1 MSTEPKQPQRVPT
14 LTEVIID
21 LPADQA
27 AATPAAPARGDA
39 QVAPETLM
47 AEALMQ
53 ETRIVSKVIERLQP
67 RIDVLFEHRL
77 REALA
82 PTVARIYAALADEMR
97 KELARKLREAVE
109 RPHLRAGDRLR
120 MGGASRAAR
129 TASVSPRHP
138 RAWRIDLQRAKPCC
152 SVLG

>member
-14 LTEVIID
+14 LTEIIGD
-21 LPADQA
+21 LPSSAS
-27 AATPAAPARGDA
+27 AAPPTSPPRVDA
-39 QVAPETLM
+39 QLAPETLM

-82 PTVARIYAALADEMR
+82 PTLQRVYAALAEDVR
-97 KELARKLREAVE
+97 RELAHKVREAVE
-109 RPHLRAGDRLR
+109 QAVNEELGRHR
-120 MGGASRAAR
+120 GA
-129 TASVSPRHP
+129 
-138 RAWRIDLQRAKPCC
+138 
-152 SVLG
+152 

>member
-1 MSTEPKQPQRVPT
+1 MTAEPKKPQRVPT

-21 LPADQA
+21 LPADQSSA
-27 AATPAAPARGDA
+27 AAPSAPARDA

-47 AEALMQ
+47 AEALIQ

-82 PTVARIYAALADEMR
+82 PTVARVYAALADDVR
-97 KELARKLREAVE
+97 KELARKIREAVE
-109 RPHLRAGDRLR
+109 QAVNEE
-120 MGGASRAAR
+120 MGRHRGA
-129 TASVSPRHP
+129 
-138 RAWRIDLQRAKPCC
+138 
-152 SVLG
+152 

>member
-1 MSTEPKQPQRVPT
+1 MSTEPKKPQRVPT

-21 LPADQA
+21 LPPDPA
-27 AATPAAPARGDA
+27 AAPGAQPPRSDA
-39 QVAPETLM
+39 QVAPEALM

-82 PTVARIYAALADEMR
+82 PTVSRIYTALADEMR
-97 KELARKLREAVE
+97 KELARKLRDAVE
-109 RPHLRAGDRLR
+109 QAVNEELG
-120 MGGASRAAR
+120 
-129 TASVSPRHP
+129 RH
-138 RAWRIDLQRAKPCC
+138 RG
-152 SVLG
+152 S

>member
-1 MSTEPKQPQRVPT
+1 MTAEPKKAQRVPT

-21 LPADQA
+21 LPSGQSS
-27 AATPAAPARGDA
+27 AATPNAPARGDA

-82 PTVARIYAALADEMR
+82 PTVARVYAALADDVR
-97 KELARKLREAVE
+97 KELARKIREAVE
-109 RPHLRAGDRLR
+109 QAVNEE
-120 MGGASRAAR
+120 MG
-129 TASVSPRHP
+129 RH
-138 RAWRIDLQRAKPCC
+138 R
-152 SVLG
+152 GT

>member
-1 MSTEPKQPQRVPT
+1 MSTEPKQPKRVPT

-21 LPADQA
+21 LPADQN
-27 AATPAAPARGDA
+27 AAPSAQPRSDA

-82 PTVARIYAALADEMR
+82 PTIARIYASLADEMR

-109 RPHLRAGDRLR
+109 QAVNEELGRHR
-120 MGGASRAAR
+120 GA
-129 TASVSPRHP
+129 
-138 RAWRIDLQRAKPCC
+138 
-152 SVLG
+152 

>member
-1 MSTEPKQPQRVPT
+1 MSTEPKKPQRVPT

-21 LPADQA
+21 LPADQSGA
-27 AATPAAPARGDA
+27 PATPARSDAR
-39 QVAPETLM
+39 VAPETLM

-109 RPHLRAGDRLR
+109 QAVNEELGRHR
-120 MGGASRAAR
+120 GA
-129 TASVSPRHP
+129 
-138 RAWRIDLQRAKPCC
+138 
-152 SVLG
+152 

>member
-1 MSTEPKQPQRVPT
+1 MTEPKQPQRVPT

-21 LPADQA
+21 LPAD
-27 AATPAAPARGDA
+27 AATGTAPNAAARGDA

-82 PTVARIYAALADEMR
+82 PTVARVYAALADDVR
-97 KELARKLREAVE
+97 KELARKIREAVE
-109 RPHLRAGDRLR
+109 QAVNEE
-120 MGGASRAAR
+120 MG
-129 TASVSPRHP
+129 RH
-138 RAWRIDLQRAKPCC
+138 RSA
-152 SVLG
+152 

>member
-1 MSTEPKQPQRVPT
+1 MTAEPKKPQRVPT

-21 LPADQA
+21 LPADQSSSVA
-27 AATPAAPARGDA
+27 PNAPARADA
-39 QVAPETLM
+39 QVAPEALM

-82 PTVARIYAALADEMR
+82 PTVARVYAALADDVR
-97 KELARKLREAVE
+97 KELARKIREAVE
-109 RPHLRAGDRLR
+109 QAVNEE
-120 MGGASRAAR
+120 MGRHRGA
-129 TASVSPRHP
+129 
-138 RAWRIDLQRAKPCC
+138 
-152 SVLG
+152 

>member
-1 MSTEPKQPQRVPT
+1 MTVEPKQPQRVPT

-21 LPADQA
+21 LPADA
-27 AATPAAPARGDA
+27 ASSTTAPNASARGDA

-82 PTVARIYAALADEMR
+82 PTVARVYAALADDVR
-97 KELARKLREAVE
+97 KELARKIREAVE
-109 RPHLRAGDRLR
+109 QAVNEEMGRPR
-120 MGGASRAAR
+120 GG
-129 TASVSPRHP
+129 
-138 RAWRIDLQRAKPCC
+138 
-152 SVLG
+152 

>member
-1 MSTEPKQPQRVPT
+1 VSTEPKQPQRVPT

-21 LPADQA
+21 LPAEGS
-27 AATPAAPARGDA
+27 AAPAPAVRGDA

-47 AEALMQ
+47 AEAMMQ

-82 PTVARIYAALADEMR
+82 PTVARIYSALADEMR

-109 RPHLRAGDRLR
+109 QAVNEELGRPR
-120 MGGASRAAR
+120 
-129 TASVSPRHP
+129 
-138 RAWRIDLQRAKPCC
+138 K
-152 SVLG
+152 

>member
-1 MSTEPKQPQRVPT
+1 MTAEPKKPQRVPT

-21 LPADQA
+21 LPADPSA
-27 AATPAAPARGDA
+27 VAAPTASARVDA

-82 PTVARIYAALADEMR
+82 PTVARVYAALADDVR
-97 KELARKLREAVE
+97 KELARKIREAVE
-109 RPHLRAGDRLR
+109 QAVNEE
-120 MGGASRAAR
+120 MGRHRGA
-129 TASVSPRHP
+129 
-138 RAWRIDLQRAKPCC
+138 
-152 SVLG
+152 

>member
-1 MSTEPKQPQRVPT
+1 MTAEPKKPQRVPT

-21 LPADQA
+21 LPADQSSA
-27 AATPAAPARGDA
+27 AAPNTPARVDA

-82 PTVARIYAALADEMR
+82 PTVARVYAALADDVR
-97 KELARKLREAVE
+97 KELARKIREAVE
-109 RPHLRAGDRLR
+109 QAVNEE
-120 MGGASRAAR
+120 MGRHRGA
-129 TASVSPRHP
+129 
-138 RAWRIDLQRAKPCC
+138 
-152 SVLG
+152 

>member
-1 MSTEPKQPQRVPT
+1 MTAEPKHPPRVPT

-21 LPADQA
+21 LPPDASSGA
-27 AATPAAPARGDA
+27 APGAPARGDA

-82 PTVARIYAALADEMR
+82 PTVARVYAALADDVR
-97 KELARKLREAVE
+97 KELARKIREAVE
-109 RPHLRAGDRLR
+109 QAVNEE
-120 MGGASRAAR
+120 MG
-129 TASVSPRHP
+129 RH
-138 RAWRIDLQRAKPCC
+138 R
-152 SVLG
+152 GG

>member
-1 MSTEPKQPQRVPT
+1 MSSEPKQPQRVPT

-21 LPADQA
+21 LPAEGTN
-27 AATPAAPARGDA
+27 TPAAVSRGDA

-47 AEALMQ
+47 AEAMMQ

-109 RPHLRAGDRLR
+109 QAVNEELGRPR
-120 MGGASRAAR
+120 GG
-129 TASVSPRHP
+129 
-138 RAWRIDLQRAKPCC
+138 
-152 SVLG
+152 

>member
-21 LPADQA
+21 LPAEG
-27 AATPAAPARGDA
+27 TAAPAAARSDA

-47 AEALMQ
+47 AEAMMQ

-109 RPHLRAGDRLR
+109 QAVNEELGRHR
-120 MGGASRAAR
+120 GG
-129 TASVSPRHP
+129 
-138 RAWRIDLQRAKPCC
+138 
-152 SVLG
+152 

>member
-1 MSTEPKQPQRVPT
+1 MTVEPKQPQRVPT

-21 LPADQA
+21 LPADA
-27 AATPAAPARGDA
+27 ASSTPAPSANARGDA

-82 PTVARIYAALADEMR
+82 PTVARVYAALADDVR
-97 KELARKLREAVE
+97 KELARKIREAVE
-109 RPHLRAGDRLR
+109 QAVNEEMGRPR
-120 MGGASRAAR
+120 GG
-129 TASVSPRHP
+129 
-138 RAWRIDLQRAKPCC
+138 
-152 SVLG
+152 

>member
-1 MSTEPKQPQRVPT
+1 MTMHAVMSNEPKSPQRVPT
-14 LTEVIID
+14 LTEVITGKPD
-21 LPADQA
+21 E
-27 AATPAAPARGDA
+27 PAAPPRQEA

-82 PTVARIYAALADEMR
+82 PTVSRIYAALADEAR
-97 KELARKLREAVE
+97 KELAHKVREAVE
-109 RPHLRAGDRLR
+109 QAVNEELGRHR
-120 MGGASRAAR
+120 GA
-129 TASVSPRHP
+129 
-138 RAWRIDLQRAKPCC
+138 
-152 SVLG
+152 

>member
-21 LPADQA
+21 LPADK
-27 AATPAAPARGDA
+27 TGAPATAPRGDA

-47 AEALMQ
+47 AEAMMQ

-82 PTVARIYAALADEMR
+82 PTMARIYSALADEMR
-97 KELARKLREAVE
+97 KELSRKLREAVE
-109 RPHLRAGDRLR
+109 QAVNEELGRHR
-120 MGGASRAAR
+120 GA
-129 TASVSPRHP
+129 
-138 RAWRIDLQRAKPCC
+138 
-152 SVLG
+152 

>member
-1 MSTEPKQPQRVPT
+1 MTAEPKKPQRVPT

-21 LPADQA
+21 LPADASSSA
-27 AATPAAPARGDA
+27 APATPALRAEA
-39 QVAPETLM
+39 QIAPEALM

-82 PTVARIYAALADEMR
+82 PTVARVYAALADEVR
-97 KELARKLREAVE
+97 KELAHKIREAVE
-109 RPHLRAGDRLR
+109 QAVNEE
-120 MGGASRAAR
+120 MGRHRGA
-129 TASVSPRHP
+129 
-138 RAWRIDLQRAKPCC
+138 
-152 SVLG
+152 

>member
-21 LPADQA
+21 LPADQS
-27 AATPAAPARGDA
+27 AAPGSASRSEA

-77 REALA
+77 REVLA
-82 PTVARIYAALADEMR
+82 PTVARAYAALADELR
-97 KELARKLREAVE
+97 KELARKLREAVQQAVNE
-109 RPHLRAGDRLR
+109 ELGRHR
-120 MGGASRAAR
+120 GA
-129 TASVSPRHP
+129 
-138 RAWRIDLQRAKPCC
+138 
-152 SVLG
+152 